1 MEHSEHSQKF
11 VLLRNSVVAV
21 LLSLSTLFLLA
32 TFAKGMKISER
43 IRHFSIFEAMSYF
56 SLFFIVFLIDSFR
69 TVFLSYFLGDKFKFS
84 KALENSILGYF
95 FSYVTPFSAGGQ
107 PFQIYHLSNSGMK
120 TENASAI
127 ILTRWSNML
136 IFLSISSALLAFKYL
151 KYIRTG
157 IRFMDKIVW
166 LIIVGSIII
175 SGIIVSSL
183 LFPMVGN
190 FVVRSLKKFANSS
203 FYKTFFRRNLSKEI
217 DKFSLWL
224 GKFYSSIRKIWIKHP
239 QIALFDMS
247 LGVLDLAVIF
257 YVLYR
262 AIENS
267 SVISGTNF
275 QLSFF
280 GLSALFILLSYIV
293 YYVPTPGASGGVE
306 GGFFAVLSQYG
317 SKAAVMRGILV
328 WRISTYYFT
337 ILLGLVVLYFAY
349 RRGDVFK

>member
-1 MEHSEHSQKF
+1 MKRIEHNQNLI
-11 VLLRNSVVAV
+11 LLRNSVIAV
-21 LLSLSTLFLLA
+21 LLSVSTLFLLA
-32 TFAKGMKISER
+32 VFVKGVKISER
-43 IRHFSIFEAMSYF
+43 IKHFSIFEALTYF
-56 SLFFIVFLIDSFR
+56 SIFFIVFLIDSFR
-69 TVFLSYFLGDKFKFS
+69 TVFLSSFLGERFRFS
-84 KALENSILGYF
+84 KALENSVLGYF

-136 IFLSISSALLAFKYL
+136 IFLSFSSTFLAFKYL
-151 KYIRTG
+151 RYIKTG
-157 IRFMDKIVW
+157 IGFMDKVVW
-166 LIIVGSIII
+166 FIIVGSIVV
-175 SGIIVSSL
+175 SGVIVSSL
-183 LFPMVGN
+183 LFPFVGN
-190 FVVRSLKKFANSS
+190 FVVNSLKRFLSS
-203 FYKTFFRRNLSKEI
+203 SLYRAVFRKDLSESV
-217 DKFSLWL
+217 DKFSEWL
-224 GKFYSSIRKIWIKHP
+224 KKFYSSIRKIWIEHP
-239 QIALFDMS
+239 QIAIFDMS

-267 SVISGTNF
+267 SLIAGTRF
-275 QLSFF
+275 RLSFF
-280 GLSALFILLSYIV
+280 GLSAVFILLSYIV

-317 SKAAVMRGILV
+317 SKSSVMRGILL

-349 RRGDVFK
+349 RRGDVFR